1 MTTAAQLLLALSDRI
16 DTQDW
21 DGLSALLAPDFRARY
36 VHTGEEFDRESFVR
50 LNRDY
55 PGSWRFEHEDVVDG
69 GDRGVLRARVSDATD
84 ESDEVYHV
92 ASFGTA
98 GADGL
103 LHELVEVWADQVPEV
118 PERGRGQASPGDGT
132 VAS

>member
-1 MTTAAQLLLALSDRI
+1 MTTAAQLLLSLSARI
-16 DTQDW
+16 DAQDW

-36 VHTGEEFDRESFVR
+36 VHTGETFDKAGFVR

-69 GDRGVLRARVSDATD
+69 GDRGVLRARVSDATGA
-84 ESDEVYHV
+84 SDEVYHV
-92 ASFGTA
+92 ASFATG

-103 LHELVEVWADQVPEV
+103 LRELVEVWADQVPEA
-118 PERGRGQASPGDGT
+118 PARGRS
-132 VAS
+132 